1 MRKDKVTR
9 HHNGMRDM
17 NRFKFSVIIEKDE
30 DGYYA
35 SVPELEGCYTQGNT
49 YEEVYERIQDAIRLC
64 VEDKIACGEPVQQYE
79 QVSLTMVELA
89 V

>member
-1 MRKDKVTR
+1 MKA
-9 HHNGMRDM
+9 M

-35 SVPELEGCYTQGNT
+35 FAPELKGCYSQGSS

-64 VEDKIACGEPVQQYE
+64 VEDQISCGEVVHQFE
-79 QVSLTMVELA
+79 QVSLTMIELA

>member
-1 MRKDKVTR
+1 MLKPKDE
-9 HHNGMRDM
+9 NM
-17 NRFKFSVIIEKDE
+17 NRYKFSVIIEKDE

-35 SVPELEGCYTQGNT
+35 FVPELKGCYSQGNS

-64 VEDKIACGEPVQQYE
+64 VEDQIACGEPVHQFE
-79 QVSLTMVELA
+79 HVSLTMVEMA

>member
-1 MRKDKVTR
+1 
-9 HHNGMRDM
+9 M
-17 NRFKFSVIIEKDE
+17 NRLKFSVIIEKDE

-35 SVPELEGCYTQGNT
+35 FVPELEGCYSQGTT
-49 YEEVYERIQDAIRLC
+49 YEEVYERISDVIRLH
-64 VEDKIACGEPVQQYE
+64 VEDRIACGESVHQFE

>member
-1 MRKDKVTR
+1 MRE
-9 HHNGMRDM
+9 M
-17 NRFKFSVIIEKDE
+17 NHFKFSVIIEKDE

-49 YEEVYERIQDAIRLC
+49 YEDVYGRIQDAIRLC
-64 VEDKIACGEPVQQYE
+64 VEDKIACGESVHQFE